1 MAIEDLFDFAEY
13 EYIDQ
18 GMKEWMKSTICGD
31 FSTRMD
37 SKEKDF
43 TLILFEKFG
52 SIVKAAHVK
61 HSKRKGEKR
70 DQKNSN
76 RIHKKMG
83 DKKSNVCNTNT

>member
-1 MAIEDLFDFAEY
+1 MKKKDKLTRKSAQKTPLDMAIEDLFDFAEY

-43 TLILFEKFG
+43 TLILFERLNAVIK
-52 SIVKAAHVK
+52 SAHL
-61 HSKRKGEKR
+61 
-70 DQKNSN
+70 QKL
-76 RIHKKMG
+76 
-83 DKKSNVCNTNT
+83 

>member
-1 MAIEDLFDFAEY
+1 MKKKEKLSRKRERKTLLDKAIEDLFDFAEY

-43 TLILFEKFG
+43 TLIMFEK
-52 SIVKAAHVK
+52 VKALTMAA
-61 HSKRKGEKR
+61 SQSREAL
-70 DQKNSN
+70 
-76 RIHKKMG
+76 KKQ
-83 DKKSNVCNTNT
+83 NLLV

>member
-1 MAIEDLFDFAEY
+1 MKKKDKLTRNRAQKMPLEKAIEDLFDFAEY

-43 TLILFEKFG
+43 TLILFEKLG
-52 SIVKAAHVK
+52 SLINAAYSTHNKVK
-61 HSKRKGEKR
+61 S
-70 DQKNSN
+70 
-76 RIHKKMG
+76 
-83 DKKSNVCNTNT
+83 T